1 MLYSSEIFYH
11 RFVDSTSVLVSYC
24 NFCQLVLEGLNEQ
37 IIFPALVR
45 LSSLS
50 MGKFCAFT

>member
-37 IIFPALVR
+37 IVFPALV
-45 LSSLS
+45 LLGSLS